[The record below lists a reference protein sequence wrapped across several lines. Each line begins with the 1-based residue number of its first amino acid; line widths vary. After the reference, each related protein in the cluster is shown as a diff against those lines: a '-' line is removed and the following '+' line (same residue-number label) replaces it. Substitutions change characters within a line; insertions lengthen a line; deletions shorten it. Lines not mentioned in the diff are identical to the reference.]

1 MGTGQLS
8 SQSFLHSWK
17 SEAVCLVIQLL
28 RVLFCRISPSMS
40 EEELKEAFE
49 VYDKDGNGQITALEL
64 KQVTFPDKD
73 PATLKIVQIL
83 VTLLFQ
89 VTPLFR

>member
-1 MGTGQLS
+1 
-8 SQSFLHSWK
+8 
-17 SEAVCLVIQLL
+17 
-28 RVLFCRISPSMS
+28 MS

-73 PATLKIVQIL
+73 PATHKIVQIC
-83 VTLLFQ
+83 VTAFSREKS
-89 VTPLFR
+89 VFYF